1 MQFCKSDSKELN
13 MLINQY
19 YILFFNYL
27 YFVGVCKLKE
37 IVINYSNIEDSM
49 DFEERKNKRIFW
61 YKNER
66 ME

>member
-1 MQFCKSDSKELN
+1 LH
-13 MLINQY
+13 LA
-19 YILFFNYL
+19 
-27 YFVGVCKLKE
+27 GVCKLKE

-49 DFEERKNKRIFW
+49 DPEERKNKRISW